1 MAKDKVPRTNALRL
15 LDAAGIEYET
25 REYQVDESD
34 LSGVHAA
41 ELLGIPAEQVFKT
54 LALRGA
60 GGACYVCCIPVAE
73 ELDLKK
79 AARLTGE
86 KNIDLLPLRE
96 LQPVT
101 GYIRGGC
108 SPIGM
113 KKAFPAFIDETA
125 ELFDRISVSAGLRGL
140 QVILAP
146 ADLLAFTGAVLGD
159 LTVRREFSLS
169 SPV

>member
-1 MAKDKVPRTNALRL
+1 MAGDRVPRTNVLRL
-15 LDAAGIEYET
+15 LDAAGIGYET
-25 REYQVDESD
+25 REYPVDEAD

-41 ELLGIPAEQVFKT
+41 ELLGIPAERVFKT
-54 LALRGA
+54 LVLRGA
-60 GGACYVCCIPVAE
+60 GGAYYVCCIPVAE

-86 KNIDLLPLRE
+86 KSIGLLPLRE
-96 LQPVT
+96 LRPVT
-101 GYIRGGC
+101 GYVRGGC

-113 KKAFPAFIDETA
+113 RKAFPTFIDETA

-146 ADLLAFTGAVLGD
+146 GDLLSFTGATLGD
-159 LTVRREFSLS
+159 LCAAG
-169 SPV
+169 